1 MEIPLGE
8 SEINDVMVTFVAI
21 PLIIIIGLYLIACTI
36 APIAQ
41 LNNQTFKIIF
51 TLAGGVPTL
60 LFYSKDQ
67 IKRTSIT

>member
-8 SEINDVMVTFVAI
+8 SKINDAIITFVAI
-21 PLIIIIGLYLIACTI
+21 PLIIIIGLYLIACTV

-51 TLAGGVPTL
+51 TLAGGIPTL
-60 LFYSKDQ
+60 LFYSKGQ
-67 IKRTSIT
+67 IKRTL